1 MKWFITFFLGS
12 YQRSRRSGNEQ
23 VFRTVRAFHH
33 PKWMSPSPLN
43 NDIALIELDGYIKF
57 DNHAKPVCLPEAG
70 VDIPVGTGCMISG
83 VYSLYD
89 E

>member
-1 MKWFITFFLGS
+1 
-12 YQRSRRSGNEQ
+12 
-23 VFRTVRAFHH
+23 
-33 PKWMSPSPLN
+33 MSPSPLN

-83 VYSLYD
+83 VYSLCD
-89 E
+89 EYQMQSMPSIIVDKFSQSTLKL

>member
-1 MKWFITFFLGS
+1 
-12 YQRSRRSGNEQ
+12 
-23 VFRTVRAFHH
+23 
-33 PKWMSPSPLN
+33 MSPSPLN